1 MGFEVIALAVIGLF
15 VVIYFGFDSS
25 LEAGARM
32 ANRKVER
39 LEAEQIA
46 EDVKY
51 YNKNTIDDTAFA
63 NAVQQKELIKTYRS
77 M

>member
-1 MGFEVIALAVIGLF
+1 
-15 VVIYFGFDSS
+15 
-25 LEAGARM
+25 M

-39 LEAEQIA
+39 LEAQQIA
-46 EDVKY
+46 DDVKY
-51 YNKNTIDDTAFA
+51 YNKNVIGDEEFA

>member
-1 MGFEVIALAVIGLF
+1 MELVLIA
-15 VVIYFGFDSS
+15 VVAIAAIIYFGFDSS

-39 LEAEQIA
+39 LEAQQIS

-51 YNKNTIDDTAFA
+51 YNKNTIGDEEFA
-63 NAVQQKELIKTYRS
+63 QAVQQKELIKTYRS

>member
-1 MGFEVIALAVIGLF
+1 MEVLVIAVLALF
-15 VVIYFGFDSS
+15 VIIYFGFDSS
-25 LEAGARM
+25 MEAGARM

-39 LEAEQIA
+39 LEAGQILD
-46 EDVKY
+46 DVKY
-51 YNKNTIDDTAFA
+51 YNKNVIDDESFA

>member
-1 MGFEVIALAVIGLF
+1 MEMIVIAVLAIFVI
-15 VVIYFGFDSS
+15 IYFGFDAS

-32 ANRKVER
+32 GNRKVER

-51 YNKNTIDDTAFA
+51 YNKNTIDDEAFA

>member
-1 MGFEVIALAVIGLF
+1 MELVLIA
-15 VVIYFGFDSS
+15 VVVLIAIVYFGFDSS
-25 LEAGARM
+25 LESGARM

-39 LEAEQIA
+39 LEAQQIA
-46 EDVKY
+46 DDVKY
-51 YNKNTIDDTAFA
+51 YNKNTIGDEEFA